1 MFLKALSKY
10 GFKNSIFLVLLR
22 ENKKLKQEILN
33 EKAHSKLME
42 SEYLESSAY
51 KNHVIKTQEKLIKQL
66 KNELKRKIDEST
78 KETPRDFQTYR

>member
-33 EKAHSKLME
+33 EKANYKFMK
-42 SEYLESSAY
+42 SEYLESCAY
-51 KNHVIKTQEKLIKQL
+51 KNHVIKAQEKLIKQL

-78 KETPRDFQTYR
+78 KETPRDFQTYG